1 MKKTQKRITIILSIV
16 TILLTAIYGWWR
28 WSTGLLSEKP
38 YQTEQEEVAHYME
51 RHFLLDRNIT
61 AEALL
66 AQYRTT
72 TEIVQSLHDPYSE
85 LLLQEELDQ
94 AVSELNGSYV
104 GVGFEA
110 KKQEGAYLQIIG
122 VMPDSPAMKAGL
134 RPNDMILT
142 IDGADTKSM
151 DSAQTLSLIKGPEG
165 TVVSLT
171 IRRENADSEV
181 QLHRTRLDVP
191 IVESRMLSE
200 TCGYLSLSQLPM
212 MIYQRVEDALH
223 SLSDQGMNTLVLD
236 LRGNSGGEIEEAA
249 MVASLLLPEDHKE
262 LFTVSHK
269 TKEPTIY
276 QHTRKQV
283 FSGSLYV
290 LVNEYTASSAELLAE
305 ILRDVGDA
313 VVIGAKTF
321 GKGISQSFFYLESGN
336 ILKLTTGQFY
346 APGGHIIHENGVV
359 LNYDIPM
366 DPRLAS
372 TGRIHMSEEE
382 QLAYVQQLRPYFVE
396 SYGEQEGEAQLKK
409 GDVQLSTA
417 MELAASQKHPA
428 S

>member
-16 TILLTAIYGWWR
+16 TILLTVIYGWWR
-28 WSTGLLSEKP
+28 WSTDLLSEKP
-38 YQTEQEEVAHYME
+38 YQTEQEEVSHYIE

-110 KKQEGAYLQIIG
+110 KKQEGAYLQIIS

-134 RPNDMILT
+134 RPNDTILT
-142 IDGADTKSM
+142 IDGEDTKSM

-171 IRRENADSEV
+171 IHRKNAVSEV

-212 MIYQRVEDALH
+212 MIYQEVEDALH

-249 MVASLLLPEDHKE
+249 MVASLLLSEDHKE

-269 TKEPTIY
+269 TKEPTSY
-276 QHTRKQV
+276 QRTRNQV
-283 FSGSLYV
+283 FSGPLYV

-305 ILRDVGDA
+305 ILRDIGDA
-313 VVIGAKTF
+313 VVVGAKTF

-359 LNYDIPM
+359 PDYDYNGPHVK
-366 DPRLAS
+366 
-372 TGRIHMSEEE
+372 TT
-382 QLAYVQQLRPYFVE
+382 V
-396 SYGEQEGEAQLKK
+396 
-409 GDVQLSTA
+409 
-417 MELAASQKHPA
+417 
-428 S
+428 